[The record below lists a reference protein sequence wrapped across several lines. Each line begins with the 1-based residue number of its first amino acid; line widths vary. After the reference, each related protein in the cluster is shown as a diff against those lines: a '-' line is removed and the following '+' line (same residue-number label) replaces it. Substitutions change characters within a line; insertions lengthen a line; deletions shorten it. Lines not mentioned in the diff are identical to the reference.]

1 MMNRKPHARWG
12 RRKSRMA
19 IRAAGLALGM
29 VAAAFLTGCWT
40 TPSLHPLYTDDSM
53 VFETALLGTWFGKVE
68 NSKVSFTLEP
78 WNADPSDAQ
87 CDACYKVTLFIDG
100 DVSWYRGVL
109 TEIDDQLYLDITA
122 DGSEWETVLLGIE
135 LASPYLVVP
144 AHGIYRFSLDDNALR
159 VEYFFEDTGKR
170 IRDGEF
176 HLRHETI
183 DAWADEWLLVTAS
196 TAELREFIARYGSE
210 EGVFAA
216 VGTFERVVL
225 PDPNLPTPKGGT
237 EQ

>member
-1 MMNRKPHARWG
+1 MMNRMLQARRV
-12 RRKSRMA
+12 RRKRGQA

-40 TPSLHPLYTDDSM
+40 TPSLHPLYTDDLM

-87 CDACYKVTLFIDG
+87 CDACYKVSLNIDEK
-100 DVSWYRGVL
+100 VSWYRGVL
-109 TEIDDQLYLDITA
+109 TEIDDQLYFDITP
-122 DGSEWETVLLGIE
+122 DGREWETVLLGIE
-135 LASPYLVVP
+135 LASPYLVFP
-144 AHGIYRFSLDDNALR
+144 MHGVYRFSLDGELLR
-159 VEYFFEDTGKR
+159 VEYFLEYASNGIKSGELDLAHEAFGAKED
-170 IRDGEF
+170 
-176 HLRHETI
+176 
-183 DAWADEWLLVTAS
+183 LLVTAS
-196 TAELREFIARYGSE
+196 TAELRDFIARHGSE
-210 EGVFAA
+210 ESVFAE

-237 EQ
+237 VQ